1 MQDVGRGSPVL
12 THSNAQCL
20 MCQLV
25 QGARR
30 HCFSSL
36 CSSLLLR
43 LLQEYEARKAE
54 DPEFYR
60 AVDSL
65 QYGGSGKVPE
75 ENIEKMVAELNDRW
89 VQLLGRTGAAVL
101 SGRRSQRC

>member
-1 MQDVGRGSPVL
+1 MCWARGGSAL
-12 THSNAQCL
+12 CL
-20 MCQLV
+20 L
-25 QGARR
+25 
-30 HCFSSL
+30 
-36 CSSLLLR
+36 LLLR

-89 VQLLGRTGAAVL
+89 VQPLGLRGAGRIRNAALTLLST
-101 SGRRSQRC
+101 

>member
-1 MQDVGRGSPVL
+1 ML
-12 THSNAQCL
+12 THCSASCL
-20 MCQLV
+20 VCHHV
-25 QGARR
+25 QAHGW
-30 HCFSSL
+30 H
-36 CSSLLLR
+36 CSSLLCSWLLLC

-89 VQLLGRTGAAVL
+89 V
-101 SGRRSQRC
+101 